1 MWALRDADLR
11 ELHAPMPAAM
21 LPCPSH
27 AGPDW
32 SFQNPV
38 GVDCSSPEP
47 RCIWLAVLRGATGSV
62 PPPTLPTVPT
72 RRSQSCHHPRGKGR
86 RDGLSSA
93 GDNPRPP
100 MATRPGREG
109 VGVGWKGP
117 RTLVLQK
124 NSLGFGF
131 TLRHF
136 IVYPPESALHTNL
149 KDEENGNGKGYQK
162 GRLEPMDTI
171 FVKSVRDK
179 GPAHQAGLC
188 TGDRLVKV
196 NGESVLGK
204 TYSQVIALIQ
214 NSESVLELSIMP
226 KDEDVLQLVSAYS
239 QDAYLTGNE
248 PYTGGAEYLPP
259 PPPLCYPHTKATT
272 PAGAPPSSSMCQNQ
286 LDNWSRWPGSSSPS
300 SPLDNRSAVGSPASW
315 QEGRAGEPG
324 GVGHSSPAHRT
335 EEIQYGMTSQQPQ
348 GQTRGRSYSSSSS
361 SGGPLSS
368 PLQVHYPNHHA
379 AGSSQAQPRKS
390 SSAWTSP
397 PLPQLSHGRTELC
410 QQALSAW
417 YHNQVPE
424 RPGRSMQS
432 RHRSYSQD
440 RLGDSRRQQQRSGG
454 FPHSASQDTLMLLQ
468 QSGPGPQGEPYWS
481 YGDWE
486 GGPGRGPTAT
496 NYTRTRSENLLAQY
510 DRHGRSLEMLDRAAA
525 GLVSPHFERPSWP
538 QQAPQPP
545 PRTDAHPRQGHF
557 GAAQAP
563 PMSRHTQSH
572 TKHHPQNH
580 TQAHSQ
586 PQSHQAA
593 PQSRR
598 LPPGQ
603 SMDDQPVGY
612 RSYSPSFYR
621 KTGRIMQQAHSFRDP
636 SYSGPHMNWNATP
649 KTSPPEGTTA
659 PLTASA
665 ASPLASAT
673 PESQDKAYRPTNH
686 ERERGSVEVEAEAV
700 VAAVAAQTQE
710 VVLRQKP
717 PTGRRNAHGMRHP
730 HYALPMDGLEP
741 SLFSPDPQDAAPA
754 PGSKGDGAPRKP
766 NGNLAPLPVED
777 DSLASI
783 PFIDE
788 PTSPGADLRARH
800 VPASSVVSS
809 GMNSAPAMVTSPASA
824 SPTFTFPLT
833 RLFSQDCSS
842 IKSGR
847 RSSYLLAVTTERSK
861 SCDEGLNTFR
871 EEGRVFSRLP
881 KRVKSFFT
889 DGSLD
894 NLGTAEE
901 VRSKRHSTSELGNIT
916 YSDVRQEGWLHFKQI
931 LTEKGKKVGS
941 GMRPWKR
948 VFSVLRSHSLF
959 LYKDKREAVL
969 RGATIGGAAEDEQ
982 PISIRGCLVDI
993 AYSETKRKH
1002 ALRLT
1007 TQDFCEYLLQAEDRE
1022 DMLEWIRVIRENSK
1036 TDSEE
1041 LGVSRQALINKK
1053 LNDYRKQS
1061 PTGSKPDSS
1070 PRMSRMKPPFLL
1082 TKAENAAGAPR
1093 SPKPEGKDESAP
1105 PKSPWGISIMKK
1117 TKKSGPKAF
1126 GVRLEDCQPG
1136 VINKFIPLIVEI
1148 CCGLVEDMGLEY
1160 TGIYRVPGNN
1170 AMVSALQDQL
1180 NKGCDI
1186 NPTEEKWQDLN
1197 VVSSLLKSFF
1207 RKLPEPLFT
1216 NDKYNDFIDTNRMDS
1231 ASDRLKTMKKLI
1243 RDLPDYY
1250 YHTLKFLV
1258 VHLKTVAD
1266 SSDKNKME
1274 PRNLA
1279 LVFGP
1284 TLVRTSED
1292 NMKDMVTHMPDRYKI
1307 VETLIQHCNWF
1318 FAEEQDK
1325 DEKTPVDTE
1334 DVQPAPNIDHLL
1346 SNIGRT
1352 ALLGEASDSTN
1363 SESAKSK
1370 GSWGSK
1376 KDLTPKDF
1384 LTLSIMSAVTGR
1396 KRRKRHNGRRV
1407 GSSTDDDSEHEPIKA
1422 GHLGAEEEEEAES
1435 PVGDTAPRAVG
1446 EEDEDEEEEED
1457 EEVVESGVKEE
1468 VEEEEVAAVIPS
1480 RPCCKEEEEEEA
1492 RGRQAAAL
1500 LHEEEARAE
1509 VKGPPWRA
1517 PEDARSIVSGYSTL
1531 STLGRSLGSVGRGDD
1546 ADDEHSELVSETDN
1560 ESGFASRS
1568 LTQERPDKHPTA
1580 PANTQPPAPPRSF
1593 LYTHYKPPVLSPTNL
1608 LAPPTALTPD
1618 SADRSEG
1625 GARSTTPSS
1634 SSYSSS
1640 STTHRLHSRPSFNSH
1655 KLIQCD
1661 TLARKKLKSEK
1672 GKTRSLDLLE
1682 LSGVVAGGDGP
1693 GSGSPRVRRE
1703 TSKTN
1708 PSSGSSQESLR
1719 LARPKPS
1726 LPPSEAASFTP
1737 TGPGGRSLADQV
1749 RARLLGSADDLR
1761 RVGLRKPLS
1770 PETRRKRRAWRRHT
1784 VVASP
1789 TEISDKRP
1797 PLTVS
1802 DFPPSPITQNQV
1814 KTPGLPRD
1822 ADGLDQGPA
1831 TRHAPTSRFHQYL

>member
-1 MWALRDADLR
+1 MRAVRDADLR
-11 ELHAPMPAAM
+11 KLQAPMPAAM
-21 LPCPSH
+21 LPCPAP
-27 AGPDW
+27 AGSDW

-47 RCIWLAVLRGATGSV
+47 RCIWLAVLRSATGSS
-62 PPPTLPTVPT
+62 PPTMPTGH
-72 RRSQSCHHPRGKGR
+72 SQSSQQPRGKGR

-109 VGVGWKGP
+109 TGVGWKGP
-117 RTLVLQK
+117 RTLVLHK
-124 NSLGFGF
+124 NSQGFGF

-171 FVKSVRDK
+171 FVKSVREK

-226 KDEDVLQLVSAYS
+226 KDEDVLQLAYS

-248 PYTGGAEYLPP
+248 PYSGGAEYLPP
-259 PPPLCYPHTKATT
+259 PPPLCYPHTKAT
-272 PAGAPPSSSMCQNQ
+272 PSAGAPPSGSMGQNQ

-300 SPLDNRSAVGSPASW
+300 SPLDNRSAVCSPASW

-348 GQTRGRSYSSSSS
+348 GQIRGRSYSSSSS

-379 AGSSQAQPRKS
+379 ASSSQVQPRKAS
-390 SSAWTSP
+390 SVWTSP
-397 PLPQLSHGRTELC
+397 PLPKVSHGRTERC
-410 QQALSAW
+410 QQALSDW
-417 YHNQVPE
+417 YYNQLPE
-424 RPGRSMQS
+424 RSGRSMQT

-440 RLGDSRRQQQRSGG
+440 RLSDSRRQQQRTGG
-454 FPHSASQDTLMLLQ
+454 WPHSASQDTLLLLQ
-468 QSGPGPQGEPYWS
+468 QSGPGPHGEPYWS

-486 GGPGRGPTAT
+486 GGPGRGQPNT

-525 GLVSPHFERPSWP
+525 GLVSPRSERPAWF

-545 PRTDAHPRQGHF
+545 PRTDAHARQGSHYN
-557 GAAQAP
+557 AAQAP
-563 PMSRHTQSH
+563 RHAQSH
-572 TKHHPQNH
+572 PKQHPQ
-580 TQAHSQ
+580 THSQ
-586 PQSHQAA
+586 VQPQPQQAA

-636 SYSGPHMNWNATP
+636 SYSGPHMNWNLTP

-659 PLTASA
+659 PLTSSAS
-665 ASPLASAT
+665 SPLASAT
-673 PESQDKAYRPTNH
+673 PESQDRAYRPTNH
-686 ERERGSVEVEAEAV
+686 ERERGSVEGQAEAV
-700 VAAVAAQTQE
+700 AQTQE

-730 HYALPMDGLEP
+730 HYALPIDGLEP

-754 PGSKGDGAPRKP
+754 AGSTGDVAPRKP
-766 NGNLAPLPVED
+766 NGNLAPLPIED

-809 GMNSAPAMVTSPASA
+809 GMNSAPAVVTSPA

-833 RLFSQDCSS
+833 RLFSHDCSS

-847 RSSYLLAVTTERSK
+847 RSSYLLAITTERSK

-916 YSDVRQEGWLHFKQI
+916 YSDVRREGWLHFKQI

-948 VFSVLRSHSLF
+948 VFSVFRSHSLF

-969 RGATIGGAAEDEQ
+969 RGATIGGGAEDEQ

-1022 DMLEWIRVIRENSK
+1022 DMLDWIKVIRENSK

-1041 LGVSRQALINKK
+1041 LGFSRQALINKK

-1070 PRMSRMKPPFLL
+1070 PRLPRMRPPFLL
-1082 TKAENAAGAPR
+1082 TKGENAAGAPR
-1093 SPKPEGKDESAP
+1093 SPKPEGKDESGP
-1105 PKSPWGISIMKK
+1105 PKSPWGINIMKK
-1117 TKKSGPKAF
+1117 TKKAGPKAF

-1136 VINKFIPLIVEI
+1136 VNNKFIPLIVEI

-1170 AMVSALQDQL
+1170 AMVSMLQDQL
-1180 NKGCDI
+1180 NKGVDI
-1186 NPTEEKWQDLN
+1186 NPAEEKWQDLN

-1216 NDKYNDFIDTNRMDS
+1216 NDKYNDFIDANRMES
-1231 ASDRLKTMKKLI
+1231 ASERLKTMNKLI

-1266 SSDKNKME
+1266 NSDKNKME

-1318 FAEEQDK
+1318 FTEEQDM

-1363 SESAKSK
+1363 SDSAKSK

-1396 KRRKRHNGRRV
+1396 KRRKRHNARRV

-1435 PVGDTAPRAVG
+1435 PVGDTAPRAEG
-1446 EEDEDEEEEED
+1446 EEDDDEEEEEEEEEEED
-1457 EEVVESGVKEE
+1457 EEVVESGAKEE
-1468 VEEEEVAAVIPS
+1468 VEEEVAAVIPS
-1480 RPCCKEEEEEEA
+1480 RPSGKEEEEAGE
-1492 RGRQAAAL
+1492 RQAAML
-1500 LHEEEARAE
+1500 LQEEEARAE
-1509 VKGPPWRA
+1509 VKGPQWRA

-1531 STLGRSLGSVGRGDD
+1531 STLGRSLGSEGRGDD

-1568 LTQERPDKHPTA
+1568 LTQERPDKHPTS
-1580 PANTQPPAPPRSF
+1580 PGNTQPGAAPRSF

-1608 LAPPTALTPD
+1608 LAPPTELTPD

-1634 SSYSSS
+1634 SSFSSS
-1640 STTHRLHSRPSFNSH
+1640 STQHRLHSRPSFNSH

-1672 GKTRSLDLLE
+1672 GKARSLDLLE
-1682 LSGVVAGGDGP
+1682 LSGAAADSDRA
-1693 GSGSPRVRRE
+1693 GSGSDGAPRVRRE
-1703 TSKTN
+1703 TSRTN

-1719 LARPKPS
+1719 LGRPKPS

-1761 RVGLRKPLS
+1761 SVGLRKPLS

-1789 TEISDKRP
+1789 TEVSDKRP
-1797 PLTVS
+1797 PLTVTE
-1802 DFPPSPITQNQV
+1802 FPLSPNAQNQV

-1822 ADGLDQGPA
+1822 ADVLDQGP
-1831 TRHAPTSRFHQYL
+1831 TPRQAPTSRFHQYL

>member
-21 LPCPSH
+21 LPCPSQ

-47 RCIWLAVLRGATGSV
+47 RCIWLAVLRSATGSV
-62 PPPTLPTVPT
+62 PPPTPPTVPT

-117 RTLVLQK
+117 RTLVLHK

-171 FVKSVRDK
+171 FVKSVREK

-214 NSESVLELSIMP
+214 NSEGVLELSIMP

-259 PPPLCYPHTKATT
+259 PPPLCYPHSKATT
-272 PAGAPPSSSMCQNQ
+272 PAGAPPSGSMCQNQ

-300 SPLDNRSAVGSPASW
+300 SPLDNRSTVGSPASW

-368 PLQVHYPNHHA
+368 PLQVHYSNHHA

-417 YHNQVPE
+417 YHNQAPE
-424 RPGRSMQS
+424 RSGRSMQT

-440 RLGDSRRQQQRSGG
+440 RLSDSRRQQQRSGG

-486 GGPGRGPTAT
+486 GAPGRGPTAT

-538 QQAPQPP
+538 QQAPQLP
-545 PRTDAHPRQGHF
+545 PRTDAHPRQGSHF

-563 PMSRHTQSH
+563 PMSRHAQSH
-572 TKHHPQNH
+572 SKHHPQNH

-586 PQSHQAA
+586 PQSQQAA

-636 SYSGPHMNWNATP
+636 SYSGPHMNWNPTP

-686 ERERGSVEVEAEAV
+686 ERERGSVEGQAEAV
-700 VAAVAAQTQE
+700 AVQTQE

-754 PGSKGDGAPRKP
+754 PGSRGDGAPRKP
-766 NGNLAPLPVED
+766 NGNLAPLPIED

-809 GMNSAPAMVTSPASA
+809 GMNSAPAVVTGPS

-833 RLFSQDCSS
+833 RLFSQDCT
-842 IKSGR
+842 I
-847 RSSYLLAVTTERSK
+847 TTERSK

-871 EEGRVFSRLP
+871 EDGRVFSRLP

-894 NLGTAEE
+894 NLGTAED

-1022 DMLEWIRVIRENSK
+1022 DMLDWIKVIRENSK

-1041 LGVSRQALINKK
+1041 LGISRQALINKK

-1070 PRMSRMKPPFLL
+1070 PRMSRMKPFLL
-1082 TKAENAAGAPR
+1082 TKTENAAGAPR
-1093 SPKPEGKDESAP
+1093 SPKSDGKDESAP
-1105 PKSPWGISIMKK
+1105 PKSPWGINIMKK
-1117 TKKSGPKAF
+1117 TKKAGPKAF

-1136 VINKFIPLIVEI
+1136 VNNKFIPLIVEI

-1170 AMVSALQDQL
+1170 AMVSTLQDQL

-1457 EEVVESGVKEE
+1457 EEVVESRVKEE
-1468 VEEEEVAAVIPS
+1468 VEEEEEVAAVIPS
-1480 RPCCKEEEEEEA
+1480 RPCCKEEEEEA
-1492 RGRQAAAL
+1492 GGRQAAVL
-1500 LHEEEARAE
+1500 LHEEEARPE

-1531 STLGRSLGSVGRGDD
+1531 STLGRSLGSEGRGDD

-1568 LTQERPDKHPTA
+1568 LTQERPDKHQTTPV
-1580 PANTQPPAPPRSF
+1580 NTQPAAAPRSF

-1618 SADRSEG
+1618 ATDRSEG

-1634 SSYSSS
+1634 SSFSSS

-1682 LSGVVAGGDGP
+1682 LSGAAADADGA

-1703 TSKTN
+1703 TSRTN

-1719 LARPKPS
+1719 LAQPKSS

-1802 DFPPSPITQNQV
+1802 DFPLSPITQNQV

-1831 TRHAPTSRFHQYL
+1831 TRHTPTSRFHQYL

>member
-1 MWALRDADLR
+1 M
-11 ELHAPMPAAM
+11 
-21 LPCPSH
+21 
-27 AGPDW
+27 G
-32 SFQNPV
+32 
-38 GVDCSSPEP
+38 
-47 RCIWLAVLRGATGSV
+47 
-62 PPPTLPTVPT
+62 
-72 RRSQSCHHPRGKGR
+72 
-86 RDGLSSA
+86 
-93 GDNPRPP
+93 
-100 MATRPGREG
+100 
-109 VGVGWKGP
+109 
-117 RTLVLQK
+117 
-124 NSLGFGF
+124 
-131 TLRHF
+131 
-136 IVYPPESALHTNL
+136 
-149 KDEENGNGKGYQK
+149 
-162 GRLEPMDTI
+162 
-171 FVKSVRDK
+171 
-179 GPAHQAGLC
+179 
-188 TGDRLVKV
+188 
-196 NGESVLGK
+196 
-204 TYSQVIALIQ
+204 
-214 NSESVLELSIMP
+214 
-226 KDEDVLQLVSAYS
+226 
-239 QDAYLTGNE
+239 
-248 PYTGGAEYLPP
+248 
-259 PPPLCYPHTKATT
+259 
-272 PAGAPPSSSMCQNQ
+272 QNQ

-300 SPLDNRSAVGSPASW
+300 SPLDNHSAVGSPASW

-335 EEIQYGMTSQQPQ
+335 EEIKYGMTSKQPQ

-379 AGSSQAQPRKS
+379 VSPPQPQSRKS
-390 SSAWTSP
+390 SLAWTSP
-397 PLPQLSHGRTELC
+397 PLPQLSHSRNDRC
-410 QQALSAW
+410 QQALSEW
-417 YHNQVPE
+417 FYSQQPE
-424 RPGRSMQS
+424 HSGRCMQT

-440 RLGDSRRQQQRSGG
+440 RLSETRRQQQRSGG
-454 FPHSASQDTLMLLQ
+454 WPHSASQDTLLLLQ
-468 QSGPGPQGEPYWS
+468 QSGPGPHGEPCWS

-486 GGPGRGPTAT
+486 GGPGRGHHGA

-525 GLVSPHFERPSWP
+525 GLVSPRFERPSWH

-545 PRTDAHPRQGHF
+545 PRTDAYPRQGAHF
-557 GAAQAP
+557 GATQAP
-563 PMSRHTQSH
+563 VVPRHTQPHS
-572 TKHHPQNH
+572 KHHPQPH
-580 TQAHSQ
+580 TQAQ
-586 PQSHQAA
+586 QAA
-593 PQSRR
+593 PQTRR

-636 SYSGPHMNWNATP
+636 SYSGPHLNWNSTP
-649 KTSPPEGTTA
+649 KISPPEGTAA
-659 PLTASA
+659 PITSSA

-673 PESQDKAYRPTNH
+673 PESQDRAYRPTNH
-686 ERERGSVEVEAEAV
+686 ERERGSVEGETEV
-700 VAAVAAQTQE
+700 VPQTQE

-741 SLFSPDPQDAAPA
+741 SLFSSDPQDSAAA
-754 PGSKGDGAPRKP
+754 PGSSGDVAPRKP
-766 NGNLAPLPVED
+766 NGNLAPLSIED

-809 GMNSAPAMVTSPASA
+809 GMSSAPAVVTSPA

-833 RLFSQDCSS
+833 RLFSHDCSS
-842 IKSGR
+842 IKSSR
-847 RSSYLLAVTTERSK
+847 RSSYLLAITTERSK

-916 YSDVRQEGWLHFKQI
+916 YSDVRREGWLHYKQI

-969 RGATIGGAAEDEQ
+969 RGATIGGSAEDDQ

-1022 DMLEWIRVIRENSK
+1022 DMLEWIKVIRENSK
-1036 TDSEE
+1036 TDNEE
-1041 LGVSRQALINKK
+1041 LGFSRQALINKK

-1070 PRMSRMKPPFLL
+1070 PRMPRMKPTFLNK
-1082 TKAENAAGAPR
+1082 TENAAAAPR
-1093 SPKPEGKDESAP
+1093 SPKSDGKDESSP
-1105 PKSPWGISIMKK
+1105 PKSPWGINIMKK
-1117 TKKSGPKAF
+1117 TKKAGPKAF
-1126 GVRLEDCQPG
+1126 GVRLEECQPG
-1136 VINKFIPLIVEI
+1136 VNNKFIPLIVEI
-1148 CCGLVEDMGLEY
+1148 CCGLVEEMGLEY

-1170 AMVSALQDQL
+1170 AMVSMLQDQL
-1180 NKGCDI
+1180 NKGVDI
-1186 NPTEEKWQDLN
+1186 NPAEEKWQDLN

-1216 NDKYNDFIDTNRMDS
+1216 NDKYNDFIDANRMDN
-1231 ASDRLKTMKKLI
+1231 ASDRLKTMNKLI
-1243 RDLPDYY
+1243 RDLPDHY

-1258 VHLKTVAD
+1258 GHLKTVAD

-1307 VETLIQHCNWF
+1307 VETLIQHYIWF
-1318 FAEEQDK
+1318 FTEELDM

-1334 DVQPAPNIDHLL
+1334 DVQPVPNIDHLL

-1363 SESAKSK
+1363 SDSAKSK

-1376 KDLTPKDF
+1376 KDLTAKDF

-1422 GHLGAEEEEEAES
+1422 GHPGAEEEVEVS
-1435 PVGDTAPRAVG
+1435 PVGDTAPRAEG
-1446 EEDEDEEEEED
+1446 EEDDDDEEEEEEED

-1468 VEEEEVAAVIPS
+1468 VEQEVVTAIPS
-1480 RPCCKEEEEEEA
+1480 RPCCKEEEEA
-1492 RGRQAAAL
+1492 GGRQAVIL
-1500 LHEEEARAE
+1500 LQEEEARAE
-1509 VKGPPWRA
+1509 VKGPAWRA

-1531 STLGRSLGSVGRGDD
+1531 STLGRSLGSEGRGDD

-1568 LTQERPDKHPTA
+1568 LTQERPDKHPT
-1580 PANTQPPAPPRSF
+1580 PPVNTQPPAAPRSF

-1608 LAPPTALTPD
+1608 LAPPTPLTHTPD
-1618 SADRSEG
+1618 SAERSEG

-1634 SSYSSS
+1634 SSFSSS

-1661 TLARKKLKSEK
+1661 TLARKKMKSEK
-1672 GKTRSLDLLE
+1672 AKARSLDLME
-1682 LSGVVAGGDGP
+1682 LSEASAQCDGA
-1693 GSGSPRVRRE
+1693 GSGSDGAPRVRRDI
-1703 TSKTN
+1703 SRTN

-1719 LARPKPS
+1719 PARSKPAR
-1726 LPPSEAASFTP
+1726 PPSEAASFTP
-1737 TGPGGRSLADQV
+1737 TGPGGRSLAEQV
-1749 RARLLGSADDLR
+1749 CARLLGSADDLR
-1761 RVGLRKPLS
+1761 SVGLRKPLS

-1789 TEISDKRP
+1789 TETSNKIP
-1797 PLTVS
+1797 AMIVN
-1802 DFPPSPITQNQV
+1802 DFPLSPISQNQV
-1814 KTPGLPRD
+1814 KSPGLPRD
-1822 ADGLDQGPA
+1822 ADVLEQGPA
-1831 TRHAPTSRFHQYL
+1831 ARQVPTSRFHQYL